1 MKLPLGNEIAGGIV
15 FFCFDRV
22 ETLEY
27 IDAVQDKKTLAFMND
42 REGIKGKFQR

>member
-1 MKLPLGNEIAGGIV
+1 MTLPLGNVIAEGIV

-27 IDAVQDKKTLAFMND
+27 IDAVQDKKTLTVMID
-42 REGIKGKFQR
+42 REVIKGKLQR